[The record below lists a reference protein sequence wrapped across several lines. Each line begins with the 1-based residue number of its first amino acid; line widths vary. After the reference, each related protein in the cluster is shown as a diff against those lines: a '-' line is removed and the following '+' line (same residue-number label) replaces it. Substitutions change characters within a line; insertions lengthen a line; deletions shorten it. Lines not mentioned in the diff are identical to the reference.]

1 MEIFGLVVDTEA
13 ILPLATVYFLQFAAF
28 TVLAFLG
35 RRGDA
40 LNWDS
45 DLLKSAGV
53 NWLFIATN
61 SLLAPFVMMLVNFA
75 DAGFRDTGIP
85 RIPEEFWLF
94 APAIVPAIIALV
106 VADFVDYWSHRLR
119 HVSFLWPMHAVHHSD
134 TQMHYLTWYRAHFI
148 EMIVIQGGYVLL
160 ATWMGASPAAVLG
173 VVLFRAF
180 HQQYVHMNVDW
191 THGPFKDVLASPRFH
206 RWHHADHPDA
216 WDKNFSSIFP
226 IWDRLFGTYYCP
238 GPCNVPLGFPGNPG
252 ENFVKLMVFPFREW
266 GRMARRQ
273 VRRVWPRKAS
283 SSSS

>member
-1 MEIFGLVVDTEA
+1 M
-13 ILPLATVYFLQFAAF
+13 PLATVYFLQFAAF
-28 TVLAFLG
+28 TVLAFLE

-148 EMIVIQGGYVLL
+148 EMVVIQGGYVLL
-160 ATWMGASPAAVLG
+160 ATWLGASPAAVLG

-252 ENFVKLMVFPFREW
+252 ENFFKLMVFPFREW
-266 GRMARRQ
+266 GRMASQQ
-273 VRRVWPRKAS
+273 VRRVWPRKAPS
-283 SSSS
+283 SSS